1 MKLILERMVIE
12 NFKGIRHLDINFN
25 ADTTSIS
32 GANGTG
38 KTSIVDAFCW
48 VLFNKNANGD
58 APGSDN
64 FREKPLDENG
74 QTIHNLDT
82 TVELYC
88 TLDGQRFD
96 LKRTQVENWVKKR
109 GNAEATFQ
117 GNVSTYWINGVE
129 TKQADFK
136 ARINAIADDDVML
149 LIGSLSAFNMLEW
162 RKRRQQ
168 LLNLVDT
175 DVDGELL
182 ARDEYRRIA
191 DEIAQRNISPDDLRK
206 VLADQRKAIGN
217 ELKML
222 PVRIDEAKKSA
233 PQFKPHEIE
242 DAEYIIADSKK
253 DIEKIEQQIIDAR
266 AQSGEGVGRSAVLA
280 LEQECISIKRRI
292 MDEHEAGRRKVMTE
306 ADAASETF
314 RRLSAQLA
322 DAKKNAE
329 SGDSR
334 LDAARKQLEAL
345 RADYMETKRKP
356 ITVSDVC
363 PTCGQPLP
371 AERVDEI
378 RKAAEANRRTELLTM
393 AERGKQ
399 AAAEVEGLEKQ
410 REGYAKEVADLERR
424 SKAAQEAREAAQ
436 AAVRDYPEYPDEE
449 ASKALS
455 DAEARLEAARAS
467 LNASPDETVRLLT
480 ERKRE
485 LLAIIDRNNQVLT
498 RRDVAK
504 DNEARIKAYEARQ
517 IELGAQLSETEIMIV
532 TMEKFVQDRCAALED
547 SINGHFPT
555 VRWKLFDTQ
564 INGGI
569 VDACMCMIDCDG
581 TMVPYESANT
591 AAKIN
596 ADIEIVNV
604 LSDHYDIRMP
614 LFVDNSER
622 INVLADTESQ
632 LIALAVS
639 TDEKLTIREA

>member
-1 MKLILERMVIE
+1 MKLILERMVLE
-12 NFKGIRHLDINFN
+12 NFKGIRHLDINFS

-136 ARINAIADDDVML
+136 ARIKAIADDDVML

-242 DAEYIIADSKK
+242 DAEYIIADTKK

-280 LEQECISIKRRI
+280 IEQECISIKRRI
-292 MDEHEAGRRKVMTE
+292 LDEHEAGRRKVMAE

-356 ITVSDVC
+356 VAVSDVC

-378 RKAAEANRRTELLTM
+378 RKAAEANRRSELLTM
-393 AERGKQ
+393 AERGKS
-399 AAAEVEGLEKQ
+399 AAAEVERLEKQ

-455 DAEARLEAARAS
+455 EAEARLDAARES
-467 LNASPDETVRLLT
+467 LNASPDEKVRELT

-517 IELGAQLSETEIMIV
+517 AELGAQLSETENMIV

-547 SINGHFPT
+547 SINDHFPT
-555 VRWKLFDTQ
+555 VRWKLFDMQ

-581 TMVPYESANT
+581 TLVPYESANT

-639 TDEKLTIREA
+639 TDEKLTIKEA